1 MKRKLAIATVTA
13 LALIG
18 GGSVAASASDDA
30 NQPAASSASSA
41 SSASAASS
49 AGADD
54 RDDDRVDDKDDG
66 KDDGK
71 DDKDDGRNE
80 GRAAADA
87 GTTAADAAAA
97 ALKTA
102 PGTVTSIDLEA
113 GKQGPVWE
121 VDVTKGGTSH
131 EVRLDGNTKKV
142 LSERTEQEEDAVPGS
157 KLTAEDVARK
167 AAERGTVTAVE
178 FDDDAKSPTWEVETT
193 DKGKE
198 TELTVDGRSGKVTQS
213 AADHEDDLDQGED
226 RDDDADDADQGD
238 DD

>member
-18 GGSVAASASDDA
+18 GGSVAAFASDDA

-41 SSASAASS
+41 SSASAASP
-49 AGADD
+49 ADADD
-54 RDDDRVDDKDDG
+54 RDDDH
-66 KDDGK
+66 DDGK
-71 DDKDDGRNE
+71 DDKDGKDDDRNE
-80 GRAAADA
+80 GRAAGNA
-87 GTTAADAAAA
+87 GITAAEAAAA

-142 LSERTEQEEDAVPGS
+142 LSDRTEQEEDAVPGS
-157 KLTAEDVARK
+157 KLTAEDVARE
-167 AAERGTVTAVE
+167 AAEHGTVTAVE
-178 FDDDAKSPTWEVETT
+178 FDDDAKAPTWEVETT

-213 AADHEDDLDQGED
+213 ATDQDDDDRDQGED
-226 RDDDADDADQGD
+226 RDDDADDQGD